1 MADDTA
7 ATGSGVSIAI
17 EDPTSEDASE
27 LIRQLS
33 AELAVRYD
41 FADDGSGLF
50 SAADVQSPRAAF
62 LVLRLDGRPVG
73 CGALRPMDEEGF
85 EDAAEIKRMYV
96 AQEMRG
102 RRLAAVILERLEQL
116 LRQAQARASP
126 CCWRA
131 FAPISCAALDRLG
144 WGEWLPRERW
154 FPEEETDFSATLR
167 AIRKAY
173 ELVDAGAANRSGR
186 LLPGVA
192 CPGPPI
198 QVMLHARPQAG
209 TQPPRRG
216 QHHVRGARTARPFA

>member
-1 MADDTA
+1 MLR
-7 ATGSGVSIAI
+7 VKRVR
-17 EDPTSEDASE
+17 DPDA
-27 LIRQLS
+27 
-33 AELAVRYD
+33 V
-41 FADDGSGLF
+41 
-50 SAADVQSPRAAF
+50 
-62 LVLRLDGRPVG
+62 
-73 CGALRPMDEEGF
+73 C
-85 EDAAEIKRMYV
+85 
-96 AQEMRG
+96 
-102 RRLAAVILERLEQL
+102 LERLEQL